1 MFREFVLEILI
12 AMFRQAKTEQIDCRP
27 VCIPIHDSCHLNCV
41 VVQFH
46 SEFVVAIP
54 DPLSQRLF
62 SWYGYMR
69 RLDGVAKYRGMTL
82 EYDGTIMLMVLR
94 QVPRFLSA
102 IGAPEADFFAAIG
115 HKMCCL
121 NRTDAS

>member
-1 MFREFVLEILI
+1 MSSQLCGGTVSLRV
-12 AMFRQAKTEQIDCRP
+12 CRCDTRP
-27 VCIPIHDSCHLNCV
+27 AEPTIVFMVRIYEEVGC
-41 VVQFH
+41 
-46 SEFVVAIP
+46 
-54 DPLSQRLF
+54 
-62 SWYGYMR
+62 
-69 RLDGVAKYRGMTL
+69 VAKYRGMTL

-115 HKMCCL
+115 HKMCRL